1 MNDRKYCIVVL
12 DNTAGVE
19 KDLGL
24 IITNP
29 VSIVTSQSETVAI
42 ATFESPLSPV
52 RIKKA
57 LNVGN
62 RRSFFVFELNA
73 KTCSA
78 HVDEEHL
85 HEFLFRDL
93 DIESEIFI
101 EDENREFLEEYDK
114 ANLPYKY
121 DEKAL
126 LALNEGERELL
137 IDKLLSNAKNLTN
150 NQKKTLSFLASL

>member
-1 MNDRKYCIVVL
+1 MSDRKYCIVVL
-12 DNTAGVE
+12 DNTTNVE

-24 IITNP
+24 LISEP
-29 VSIVTSQSETVAI
+29 VSIVTSQNETVAI
-42 ATFESPLSPV
+42 ATFESPLSPA

-73 KTCSA
+73 KTCA
-78 HVDEEHL
+78 THVDEEHL

-93 DIESEIFI
+93 DIESEIVI

-121 DEKAL
+121 DEKVL
-126 LALNEGERELL
+126 LTLNEEERELL
-137 IDKLLSNAKNLTN
+137 IDKLLSNARNLTN
-150 NQKKTLSFLASL
+150 NQKKTLRFLASL

>member
-24 IITNP
+24 IISHPIN
-29 VSIVTSQSETVAI
+29 IVNSQSETVAI
-42 ATFESPLSPV
+42 ATFESPLSPA

-78 HVDEEHL
+78 HVDEEDL

-93 DIESEIFI
+93 DIESEIVI
-101 EDENREFLEEYDK
+101 EDENREFLEEYK
-114 ANLPYKY
+114 VANLPFKY
-121 DEKAL
+121 DEEAL
-126 LALNEGERELL
+126 LALNEEERELL
-137 IDKLLSNAKNLTN
+137 IDKLLSNARNLTN
-150 NQKKTLSFLASL
+150 NQKKALSFLASL